1 MTEPI
6 KYLSQ
11 PKFNNPALLVCW
23 ESDAGQLGEKV
34 VDYLVHELEGKT
46 VCEINLVDFFPLG
59 GVTIEKDITLFPQST
74 FYFIPDRDIVVF
86 YSTIPRY
93 EWSKFFNLVMDV
105 ALETCNAREMFT
117 IGGMVAMGAH
127 TAPRESWATFNSPEI
142 KRSLTYYQLSREMD
156 YETPPGAR
164 PTLNSYLLWA
174 AQQRGLHGA
183 TIWVPIPFYLVNNDD
198 PAAQK
203 KVLEFLNSRLYLRLN
218 FARIDAEIMRQEE
231 RLARLSQE
239 QPEIGR
245 IIKKLE
251 GNLALSETE
260 NETLIKEVE
269 ECLEKS

>member
-6 KYLSQ
+6 RYLSQ

-34 VDYLVHELEGKT
+34 VDYLTRELDGKAF
-46 VCEINLVDFFPLG
+46 CEINPIDFFPLG
-59 GVTIEKDITLFPQST
+59 GVTIEKDVVLFPEST
-74 FYFIPDRDIVVF
+74 FYSIPDRDLVVL

-93 EWSKFFNLVMDV
+93 EWAKFFNLLMDV
-105 ALETCNAREMFT
+105 ALETCHAREIFT

-127 TAPRESWATFNSPEI
+127 TAPRDCWATFNSPQI
-142 KRSLTYYQLSREMD
+142 KRSLSDYQLSREMD

-164 PTLNSYLLWA
+164 PTLNSFLLWS

-183 TIWVPIPFYLVNNDD
+183 TLWVPVPFYLVSSDD
-198 PAAQK
+198 PTAQK
-203 KVLEFLNSRLYLRLN
+203 KVLEFLDSRLNLRLN
-218 FARIDAEIMRQEE
+218 FARIDAEIIRQNE
-231 RLARLSQE
+231 RLARMCQE
-239 QPEIGR
+239 QPEIER

-269 ECLEKS
+269 ECLGKS